1 MICSTK
7 ILRDKVDPLIGA
19 NGPGEEWDL
28 ALGPPR
34 RSIRKAPEWK
44 LGVVLPVVESPG
56 AEADCMFPDIHGA
69 RKTIGRC
76 S

>member
-1 MICSTK
+1 MICSAK
-7 ILRDKVDPLIGA
+7 ILRDRFGPLDGA

-34 RSIRKAPEWK
+34 RSIRKASEWK
-44 LGVVLPVVESPG
+44 LGVVLPVVESLG
-56 AEADCMFPDIHGA
+56 AEADCMLPDIHRA
-69 RKTIGRC
+69 RKAVSRC